1 MFAQVV
7 WGSNKVELV
16 QKAACWRTSVLE
28 PYVLKPMQENI
39 PYDWWLE
46 CCMADCPPNWS
57 LGFSETEAHAIMKLD
72 SEFLGSLSGTSGF
85 AAHVISAHSLFSL
98 SI

>member
-1 MFAQVV
+1 MLVVRKGVYIYSDQFCPKVV
-7 WGSNKVELV
+7 WGSNKAELV
-16 QKAACWRTSVLE
+16 QKAACWRTGVLE

-57 LGFSETEAHAIMKLD
+57 HWSEIEVGAQRAVC
-72 SEFLGSLSGTSGF
+72 
-85 AAHVISAHSLFSL
+85 A